1 MSITFEFTENSKAPS
16 VITKGKFSTPVW
28 IQQEWTDG
36 GYASYIV
43 HCGCGHCC
51 TAMTLRLFGVE
62 IDPYEEYLHCRK
74 MWGEPRQGEPLFEE
88 NYLSGTGIE
97 KVINSLGVPAKAY
110 GVEIG
115 KTKESAEHIFESLK
129 NGKAVVLWSHPSSKL
144 PDNPFSPG
152 EHWIILCGLTD
163 DGKILVANSSKR
175 GKTDRGIQ
183 FTDIETIEKVLL
195 EGSSI
200 NDYTWGRHDLAGGGA
215 YVVVG

>member
-36 GYASYIV
+36 EYAKYIV
-43 HCGCGHCC
+43 QNGCGHCSA
-51 TAMTLRLFGVE
+51 AMALNLCGVK
-62 IDPYEEYLHCRK
+62 ITPYEEYLLCRK
-74 MWGEPRQGEPLFEE
+74 MWGAPRQGEPLFEE

-97 KVINSLGVPAKAY
+97 NVINSLGVPAKAY
-110 GVEIG
+110 GVEKG
-115 KTKESAEHIFESLK
+115 KTKESAEHIFESL
-129 NGKAVVLWSHPSSKL
+129 NEGKSVVLWSHPSAKL
-144 PDNPFSPG
+144 CDNPFSPG
-152 EHWIILCGLTD
+152 EHWILLCGLCD

-183 FTDIETIEKVLL
+183 FTDIETVEKVLF
-195 EGSSI
+195 EGSEI
-200 NDYTWGRHDLAGGGA
+200 NDYTWGRHNLLGGGA